1 MHLLHFRSFTHT
13 FIRLSK
19 LSWKFLVKYFAYR
32 LLKRHSN
39 ICMEIMKKTTESHSK
54 NSRCPGQDLNLDL
67 SEYEA
72 EILSIQLRFLSLSV
86 GDQLCDCGEGG
97 L

>member
-1 MHLLHFRSFTHT
+1 
-13 FIRLSK
+13 
-19 LSWKFLVKYFAYR
+19 
-32 LLKRHSN
+32 
-39 ICMEIMKKTTESHSK
+39 MEIMKKTTESLSK

-67 SEYEA
+67 SKYEA
-72 EILSIQLRFLSLSV
+72 EVLSVQLIFLSLSV